1 MREVI
6 MAYSGEG
13 EDLHDLKKV
22 GELVRCKD
30 CANWIPGYIT
40 GQDDF
45 VPPKCGKYQQMVGHF
60 SDDFCSY
67 GQRRENT

>member
-6 MAYSGEG
+6 MQYSGEG

-30 CANWIPGYIT
+30 C
-40 GQDDF
+40 
-45 VPPKCGKYQQMVGHF
+45 KYLHLNGLIYDCIFGLPQSPEG
-60 SDDFCSY
+60 FCSY
-67 GQRRENT
+67 GEREEDA